1 MSTLNDRHI
10 TVLNNLIE
18 AALDSA
24 QGYSDAAKSTTSS
37 RFKTLFER
45 RAMERHQLTAELQ
58 SEVRGL
64 GGTPEDEGTIMASAH
79 RMFVNLKNAM
89 TGSEQGI
96 VDAVEAGEDHVKAKF
111 EAALQHEQLSAPVK
125 GIVSRLYAGIKADH
139 DQMRD
144 IKRDLK
150 VHGI

>member
-10 TVLNNLIE
+10 TVLNGLIE

-24 QGYSDAAKSTTSS
+24 QGYSDAAKSATSP

-45 RAMERHQLTAELQ
+45 RAMTRRQLTAELQ

-64 GGTPEDEGTIMASAH
+64 GGTPEDEVTIMASAH
-79 RMFVNLKNAM
+79 RMFVNLKNALA
-89 TGSEQGI
+89 GSEQGI
-96 VDAVEAGEDHVKAKF
+96 VDEVEAGEDHIKARF
-111 EAALQHEQLSAPVK
+111 EAALQREQFSAPVK
-125 GIVSRLYAGIKADH
+125 DVVSRLYAGIKADH